1 MTGVALTFA
10 ILKACSTPFCLLDEV
25 DARLDEVN
33 VGRFR
38 QELQELAQR
47 TQVIVITH
55 NRGTVEIAD
64 AIYGVTMDRD
74 SASRVLSLRLEEV
87 EARAS

>member
-1 MTGVALTFA
+1 MSLPIYLVNLP
-10 ILKACSTPFCLLDEV
+10 LK
-25 DARLDEVN
+25 
-33 VGRFR
+33 
-38 QELQELAQR
+38 LQDLAEQ

>member
-38 QELQELAQR
+38 RELQELAER

-64 AIYGVTMDRD
+64 AIYGVTIDRD

-87 EARAS
+87 ETRAS